1 MLPPKEKRMADK
13 ALVAQLVAMLRA
25 DKSLN
30 ERQLKKEAARR
41 LKRGDVPL
49 AAIREARRRL
59 GIDRASAQ
67 RGAEKMLREGSR
79 TGPEII
85 EAIRRRFGVKLFAP
99 ELSRLRRKAGIAPL
113 RRRGRPVGSPPD
125 GAARPGI
132 AFLGRAAA
140 KGAIEVTFS
149 GRGSA
154 KELAQFFRRLAD

>member
-1 MLPPKEKRMADK
+1 MADK
-13 ALVAQLVAMLRA
+13 ALVAQLVTMLRA

-41 LKRGDVPL
+41 LKRRDVPL
-49 AAIREARRRL
+49 PAIREARRRL

-67 RGAEKMLREGSR
+67 KEAQRMLRAG
-79 TGPEII
+79 TLAGAQII
-85 EAIRRRFGVKLFAP
+85 EAIQKRFGVKLFAP

-113 RRRGRPVGSPPD
+113 RRRARSTEAGSAGGAGRRTIGS
-125 GAARPGI
+125 
-132 AFLGRAAA
+132 LGRGAA

-154 KELAQFFRRLAD
+154 KELAQFFKHLAE

>member
-1 MLPPKEKRMADK
+1 MADK

-41 LKRGDVPL
+41 LRVRDVPL
-49 AAIREARRRL
+49 PAIREARRRL

-67 RGAEKMLREGSR
+67 REAEKMLREGSR
-79 TGPEII
+79 TGSEII
-85 EAIRRRFGVKLFAP
+85 ETIRRRFGVKLFAP

-113 RRRGRPVGSPPD
+113 RRT
-125 GAARPGI
+125 AARTGTRPAI

-140 KGAIEVTFS
+140 KGSIEVTFS

-154 KELAQFFRRLAD
+154 KELAQFFKRLADR